1 VRAKIVEQGAD
12 VVANSPEE
20 FRAFIREETARLAG
34 VIRNS
39 NIQLDLVREAG
50 RSEACPRSR
59 LPRPESRV

>member
-1 VRAKIVEQGAD
+1 VIGKLHTAAVAVLQDQGVRAKIVEQGAD

-39 NIQLDLVREAG
+39 NIQLD
-50 RSEACPRSR
+50 
-59 LPRPESRV
+59 